1 MLLLLMQGS
10 AISDVLGQGKHAVA
24 ASSNSSSRTRERSL
38 MHGAHAGTKQPAPG
52 CDAGVNF
59 IVQPAAEP
67 LLETVAGTVMQHC
80 EATAS
85 DQPAAMATAQREA
98 GEHTPACSKLPRSD
112 TAVQT
117 PPPLDAA
124 SSDSTTAPTCH
135 CDGEDRSADSSEVA
149 AHSSSA
155 ENCGL
160 DRVGDTIRMQEC
172 DATRSGADV
181 NMAAVGGGGG
191 GFAAVC
197 SMHHVCLLCTV
208 CRAIFAHAAS
218 RPCNAGSMRARCDA
232 LLADTGGELWLMR

>member
-10 AISDVLGQGKHAVA
+10 AISDVLGKRKHAVA
-24 ASSNSSSRTRERSL
+24 AGSNSSSRARDRSL
-38 MHGAHAGTKQPAPG
+38 HHGAHAGTKQPAPG

-67 LLETVAGTVMQHC
+67 LLETVAATVMQHC

-85 DQPAAMATAQREA
+85 DQPAALATAQREA

-112 TAVQT
+112 AAIQA

-124 SSDSTTAPTCH
+124 SSDSTTASTCH
-135 CDGEDRSADSSEVA
+135 CDGVDRSTGSREVA

-160 DRVGDTIRMQEC
+160 DGIGDTIKIQVC

-191 GFAAVC
+191 GLAAVC
-197 SMHHVCLLCTV
+197 SMHHACLLCTV
-208 CRAIFAHAAS
+208 CSASFAHAAS
-218 RPCNAGSMRARCDA
+218 RPCNAGSKCARCDVS
-232 LLADTGGELWLMR
+232 LVDTGGELWLVR